1 MNIEIVPNNQTNN
14 CTQLTPTFG
23 SRPGAIADDEAV
35 FPSWKMET
43 YLGLHFLSSMMEIG
57 DPTGSSIADELPN
70 IGHSQVSDGY
80 GSLQHKQQIEKLT
93 KDLFLTFRC
102 YCTRKDACF
111 GLLSC

>member
-70 IGHSQVSDGY
+70 IEKVRSSSGDADLASSVTHVNSSSSSSFSSADLDS
-80 GSLQHKQQIEKLT
+80 GSI
-93 KDLFLTFRC
+93 FVLTFV
-102 YCTRKDACF
+102 
-111 GLLSC
+111 